1 MFDLDFNGKISFK
14 YSKDV
19 PEKYDVSEMRYT
31 FDFIYLVLKRDAEI
45 DSAIRGVANEYGLS
59 MDDLKDFLVENK
71 YILSKMNKD
80 DFSKQIKGYT
90 TKNLKKILKKHGIK
104 KSGKRDVIERRIF
117 ENNLLKTGYYLSS
130 KSKVFYKNKKRRM
143 RIFNEFL
150 EDYYYFDEFNEYYMN
165 NFQKKEDKIPVEFV
179 KQFIN
184 KAVLDKNHLMYALN
198 NQIMTEIY
206 FEKENFKKMLEHVL
220 KNFCINLNPVWKIDN
235 LNQHYGIPQIT
246 YNHLIYLKQRLGKN
260 RVISTYYVVW
270 DSFNF
275 DEIIVSKY
283 AGYRYLKDIMNL
295 KDLGNINRDLH
306 VKFYSNDDLKIKR
319 ITQKTLFD
327 F

>member
-1 MFDLDFNGKISFK
+1 MFDLDFDEKISLK
-14 YSKDV
+14 YAEDV
-19 PEKYDVSEMRYT
+19 PENYDISEMRYT
-31 FDFIYLVLKRDAEI
+31 FDFIYQVLKRDAQI
-45 DSAIRGVANEYGLS
+45 DSAIREVANEYGLS
-59 MDDLKDFLVENK
+59 EDNLKDFLIENK

-80 DFSKQIKGYT
+80 DFSKQIKCYS
-90 TKNLKKILKKHGIK
+90 TKSLKKILKKHGIK
-104 KSGKRDVIERRIF
+104 KSGKRDVIEKRIF
-117 ENNLLKTGYYLSS
+117 ENNLIGAGYYLSS

-143 RIFNEFL
+143 KIFNEFL
-150 EDYYYFDEFNEYYMN
+150 EDYYYFDEFNEFYMN

-179 KQFIN
+179 KLFVN
-184 KAVLDKNHLMYALN
+184 KAVFDKNHLMYALN
-198 NQIMTEIY
+198 NQIMAEIY
-206 FEKENFKKMLEHVL
+206 SEKENFKKMLEHVL

-235 LNQHYGIPQIT
+235 LNQHYGIPLIT
-246 YNHLIYLKQRLGKN
+246 YNHLIYLKGRLGKN
-260 RVISTYYVVW
+260 RIISTYYVVW

-283 AGYRYLKDIMNL
+283 IGYRYLKDIMNL
-295 KDLGNINRDLH
+295 KDLGKINRDLH